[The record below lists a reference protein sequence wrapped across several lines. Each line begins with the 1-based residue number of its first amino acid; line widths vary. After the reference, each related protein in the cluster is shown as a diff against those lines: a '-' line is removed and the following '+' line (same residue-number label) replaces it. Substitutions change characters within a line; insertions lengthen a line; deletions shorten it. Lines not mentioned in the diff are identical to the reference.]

1 MMKEKHDLILLL
13 SGGLDSA
20 LLLEMCLSMN
30 KEPYCLLIDY
40 GQKHLAE
47 LVSAQQLCLNKGV
60 NWQRVEVDGLVVHSK
75 LTDGIVTYPG
85 VSEWYVPARNLIFI
99 GIAASFA
106 ESMNVPLIWYG
117 ANYEDRDHLFPDC
130 YQEWVYE
137 MNKLLAING
146 SMKIQ
151 LEAPLLGMDKPTI
164 KALAN
169 RFGISNEELFSGY
182 GQ

>member
-1 MMKEKHDLILLL
+1 MKEKHDLVLLF

-30 KEPYCLLIDY
+30 KEPFCLLIDY
-40 GQKHLAE
+40 GQKHKDE
-47 LVSAQQLCLNKGV
+47 LSYGRLMCNKKGIDYHTVTIKQLKV
-60 NWQRVEVDGLVVHSK
+60 QSK
-75 LTDGIVTYPG
+75 LIDGISIYPG
-85 VSEWYVPARNLIFI
+85 VSEWHVPARNMIFI
-99 GIAASFA
+99 GLAASFA
-106 ESMNVPLIWYG
+106 ESMSIPLIWYG

-137 MNKLLAING
+137 MNKLLTING

-164 KALAN
+164 KALAIK
-169 RFGISNEELFSGY
+169 FGISNEEVFSGY